1 MGHLFDKRK
10 LLYVEDD
17 SISWLAAEASLES
30 KYAMFRARN
39 AREAFALMRDHS
51 FDIVLMDV
59 QLRNSE
65 LDGVGIAKVLRGQV
79 APPNYATG
87 YTLDGTKIIF
97 VTAYSACYDR
107 SELME
112 MGGDDVVSKPVDFTR
127 LSLAMSRLVV
137 RRAFEEQPKV
147 KKVLEDRAQSDRR
160 RHIRVDIPVDFEAS
174 VMLRGQE
181 QLVRPTDISK
191 GGARLQIVDYHRDS
205 APKPGDFIGLSILT
219 PWGEFRAQCKVV
231 REISGV
237 DDLGVEFRL
246 ISDDAKDILERWLR
260 PS

>member
-1 MGHLFDKRK
+1 MVNRFEKRK

-17 SISWLAAEASLES
+17 SISWLAAEASLEG
-30 KYAMFRARN
+30 KYSMFRARN
-39 AREAFALMRDHS
+39 AREAFGLLKDHS

-65 LDGVGIAKVLRGQV
+65 LDGVGIAKVMRGHSE
-79 APPNYATG
+79 APPYATG
-87 YTLDGTKIIF
+87 YSCKGTKIIF

-107 SELME
+107 SELMD

-137 RRAFEEQPKV
+137 RQAFEEQPKV
-147 KKVLEDRAQSDRR
+147 KQVLRERELAERR
-160 RHIRVDIPVDFEAS
+160 RHVRVDVPVDFEAS

-181 QLVRPTDISK
+181 QLVKPADISK
-191 GGARLQIVDYHRDS
+191 GGARIRVLNYRADT
-205 APKPGDFIGLSILT
+205 APKAGDFLGLSILT

-231 REISGV
+231 RQITGPE
-237 DDLGVEFRL
+237 DLGVEFRL
-246 ISDDAKDILERWLR
+246 LSDESKDILERWLK
-260 PS
+260 PA

>member
-1 MGHLFDKRK
+1 MFEKRK

-30 KYAMFRARN
+30 KYSMFRARN
-39 AREAFALMRDHS
+39 AREAFALLADHS

-65 LDGVGIAKVLRGQV
+65 LDGVGIAKVLRGQI
-79 APPNYATG
+79 APPHYASD
-87 YTLDGTKIIF
+87 YTSDGAKIIF

-137 RRAFEEQPKV
+137 RRAFEDQPKV
-147 KKVLEDRAQSDRR
+147 KQVLQDREQSERR
-160 RHIRVDIPVDFEAS
+160 RHV
-174 VMLRGQE
+174 RGGY
-181 QLVRPTDISK
+181 S
-191 GGARLQIVDYHRDS
+191 GRL
-205 APKPGDFIGLSILT
+205 
-219 PWGEFRAQCKVV
+219 
-231 REISGV
+231 
-237 DDLGVEFRL
+237 
-246 ISDDAKDILERWLR
+246 
-260 PS
+260 

>member
-1 MGHLFDKRK
+1 MFDKRK

-30 KYAMFRARN
+30 KYSMFRARN
-39 AREAFALMRDHS
+39 AREAFDLMKDHS

-65 LDGVGIAKVLRGQV
+65 LDGVGIAKVLRGQI
-79 APPNYATG
+79 APPHYATG
-87 YTLDGTKIIF
+87 YSANGTKIIF

-137 RRAFEEQPKV
+137 RRAFEDQPQV
-147 KKVLEDRAQSDRR
+147 KKVLEERAQSDRR

-174 VMLRGQE
+174 LMLRGQE

-191 GGARLQIVDYHRDS
+191 GGARLKVIDYHRDT
-205 APKPGDFIGLSILT
+205 APKSGDFVGLSILT

-231 REISGV
+231 REITGP

>member
-1 MGHLFDKRK
+1 MFEKRK

-30 KYAMFRARN
+30 KYSMFRARN
-39 AREAFALMRDHS
+39 AREAFALLADHS

-65 LDGVGIAKVLRGQV
+65 LDGVGIAKVLRGQI
-79 APPNYATG
+79 APPHYASD
-87 YTLDGTKIIF
+87 YTSDGTKIIF

-137 RRAFEEQPKV
+137 RRAFEDQPKV
-147 KKVLEDRAQSDRR
+147 KQVLQDREQSERR
-160 RHIRVDIPVDFEAS
+160 RHVRVDIPVDFEAS

-191 GGARLQIVDYHRDS
+191 GGARLKIVDFHRET
-205 APKPGDFIGLSILT
+205 APKAGDFVGLSILT

-231 REISGV
+231 RQITGPE
-237 DDLGVEFRL
+237 DLGVEFRL
-246 ISDDAKDILERWLR
+246 ISDDAKDILERWLK

>member
-1 MGHLFDKRK
+1 MFEKRK

-30 KYAMFRARN
+30 KYSMFRARN
-39 AREAFALMRDHS
+39 AREAFALLADHS

-65 LDGVGIAKVLRGQV
+65 LDGVGIAKVLRGQI
-79 APPNYATG
+79 APPHYASD
-87 YTLDGTKIIF
+87 YTSDGTKIIF

-137 RRAFEEQPKV
+137 RRAFEDQPKV
-147 KKVLEDRAQSDRR
+147 KQVLQDREQS
-160 RHIRVDIPVDFEAS
+160 
-174 VMLRGQE
+174 
-181 QLVRPTDISK
+181 
-191 GGARLQIVDYHRDS
+191 
-205 APKPGDFIGLSILT
+205 
-219 PWGEFRAQCKVV
+219 
-231 REISGV
+231 
-237 DDLGVEFRL
+237 
-246 ISDDAKDILERWLR
+246 
-260 PS
+260 